1 MNFLAST
8 QGLRLNAADWIIL
21 VLLSTLASIGTTPI
35 PSSSL
40 VLVIM
45 IAQSV
50 NVPITGAY
58 GLVTAIDWFLDRFRT
73 TLNVNGDLWGCRIV
87 HVLSKMEDPPGMEE
101 MAGVDIIDEGQRQLW
116 KQRHAEE
123 GVARD

>member
-1 MNFLAST
+1 
-8 QGLRLNAADWIIL
+8 
-21 VLLSTLASIGTTPI
+21 
-35 PSSSL
+35 
-40 VLVIM
+40 M

-58 GLVTAIDWFLDRFRT
+58 GLVTAIDCETVPLPSRLRRNLIYPLTFTGFLDRFRT
-73 TLNVNGDLWGCRIV
+73 TLNVNGDLWGCKIV

-101 MAGVDIIDEGQRQLW
+101 MAGVDVVDEGQRQLW